1 MAAQGMIMCEKEE
14 ATMFKTNRSFLVLL
28 FLSLFVALN
37 LTSVCAAEISRDAKR
52 HMFRGQAAMEE
63 AKNASDYQDAVKE
76 FKKAVEYAPH
86 WADAW
91 FNLGVAQERAKDYA
105 GAMNSFKK
113 YLELN
118 PTANDRNEVEG
129 RIFKLE
135 YLVEKKAKAKKAERE
150 KKESSESLTGTWS
163 AKEWGCAAA
172 YNEWPTINSRWWRD
186 TNFVASVDVHED
198 NFSAKIIF
206 GIFTYDFSGKISG
219 NLIRGEV
226 KKDKQNLHCSNFPY
240 FYVYRVEGEIFRDQ
254 NKIILIVFG
263 LIDHFNCRFLPN
275 SIAGS
280 WLLAR

>member
-1 MAAQGMIMCEKEE
+1 
-14 ATMFKTNRSFLVLL
+14 MFKKNRSFLVLL

-37 LTSVCAAEISRDAKR
+37 LTSVCAAEISQDAKR

-91 FNLGVAQERAKDYA
+91 FNLGVAQERVKDYA

-129 RIFKLE
+129 RIYKLE
-135 YLVEKKAKAKKAERE
+135 YLVEKKAKVEKAERE
-150 KKESSESLTGTWS
+150 KKESFESLTGTWS
-163 AKEWGCAAA
+163 AKLWGASLST
-172 YNEWPTINSRWWRD
+172 NDLPTINGRWWTD
-186 TNFVASVDVHED
+186 ENYVASVYVHED
-198 NFSAKIIF
+198 NLNANILYGVFSL
-206 GIFTYDFSGKISG
+206 DFSGKVSG

-226 KKDKQNLHCSNFPY
+226 KIDKQNLHCSNFPY
-240 FYVYRVEGEIFRDQ
+240 FYVYRVDGKILRDQ
-254 NKIILIVFG
+254 NKIILETIG
-263 LIDHFNCRFLPN
+263 GIDDFHCRFEPN
-275 SIAGS
+275 ARWWS